1 MNTVKTLVA
10 ALAVAASSVASAAVI
25 SIDDFSTVGN
35 NAYGTSANPAS
46 TAGLGTGGVI
56 TRTVTGSAAQNPTGG
71 SSQFAFGVTNGLF
84 SLANG
89 ISSANTVKIEYSGI
103 AGLLAPAPIY
113 QVVFDLIASGT
124 TGVNSAAE
132 QIVITFNNGL
142 GTYTQTGGNASS
154 VTIVSAAATVGNGFS
169 ITLTGNPARAVDL
182 DIDNISALTCGDLRL
197 TSAGV
202 TASGIGGTSVTGN
215 NIAGLQ
221 NGCGAAV
228 PAPASLALLG
238 LGFAG
243 LAAFRRKAK

>member
-35 NAYGTSANPAS
+35 NTYGTSSNPAS
-46 TAGLGTGGVI
+46 TVLGGI
-56 TRTVTGSAAQNPTGG
+56 TRTVTGSAAQNPNGGSAQFAYGVTGG
-71 SSQFAFGVTNGLF
+71 IF

-89 ISSANTVKIEYSGI
+89 IASANTVTIAYSGI
-103 AGLLAPAPIY
+103 AGLLAPAANY
-113 QVVFDLIASGT
+113 QVVFDLVLSGT
-124 TGVNSAAE
+124 TGVTTGE
-132 QIVITFNNGL
+132 QIVISFNNGL
-142 GTYTQTGGNASS
+142 GTYTQNGGNASS
-154 VTIVSAAATVGNGFS
+154 VTIVSAATTVGNGFS

-182 DIDNISALTCGDLRL
+182 DIDNISARTCGDLL
-197 TSAGV
+197 PTSAGV
-202 TASGIGGTSVTGN
+202 VAGVGGTSVTGTTT
-215 NIAGLQ
+215 GLQ
-221 NGCGAAV
+221 GGCSAAV

>member
-25 SIDDFSTVGN
+25 TIDDFSVVGN

-46 TAGLGTGGVI
+46 TTLGGI
-56 TRTVTGSAAQNPTGG
+56 TRTVTGSAAQSPTGG
-71 SSQFAFGVTNGLF
+71 STQFAYGVTGGLF

-89 ISSANTVKIEYSGI
+89 ISSANTVTISYTGI
-103 AGLLAPAPIY
+103 AGLLSPAANY

-132 QIVITFNNGL
+132 QIVITFNGGL
-142 GTYTQTGGNASS
+142 GTYTQTGGNASP
-154 VTIVSAAATVGNGFS
+154 VNIVSAATAVSDGFT

-182 DIDNISALTCGDLRL
+182 DIDNISARTCGDLRP
-197 TSAGV
+197 TSSGVVAG
-202 TASGIGGTSVTGN
+202 AGGTSVTGSTT
-215 NIAGLQ
+215 GLQ
-221 NGCGAAV
+221 AGCGTV